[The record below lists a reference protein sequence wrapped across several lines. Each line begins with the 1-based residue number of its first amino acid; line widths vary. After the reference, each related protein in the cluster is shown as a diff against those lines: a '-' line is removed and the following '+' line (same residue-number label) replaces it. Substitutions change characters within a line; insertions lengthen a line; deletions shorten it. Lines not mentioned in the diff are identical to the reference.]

1 MRAEARKV
9 TLEAS
14 ILRFKRAREASA
26 AAGGSRQRQRQRLRP
41 AGHRSS
47 LGQQPFSRPSQ
58 RRGWAREQTLRKR
71 LGLDQEEALIADR

>member
-26 AAGGSRQRQRQRLRP
+26 AAGGSRQRQRLRP

-58 RRGWAREQTLRKR
+58 RRGWAREQALRKR